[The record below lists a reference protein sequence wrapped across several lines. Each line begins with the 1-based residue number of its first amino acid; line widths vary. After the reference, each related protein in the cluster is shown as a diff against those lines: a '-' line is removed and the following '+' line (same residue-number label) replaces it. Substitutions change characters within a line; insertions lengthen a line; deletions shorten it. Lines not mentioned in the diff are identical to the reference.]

1 MQKQKPM
8 PNGQSICGNENN
20 SKFIIYVQKM
30 PGNLAL
36 RTSISYLLTA
46 SKCTMWK
53 SLYPMSYN
61 STTTF

>member
-1 MQKQKPM
+1 M
-8 PNGQSICGNENN
+8 
-20 SKFIIYVQKM
+20 FQKM

-36 RTSISYLLTA
+36 HTSISYLLTA

-53 SLYPMSYN
+53 SLNPMSYN

>member
-36 RTSISYLLTA
+36 RTSI
-46 SKCTMWK
+46 
-53 SLYPMSYN
+53 
-61 STTTF
+61 